1 MFSIIDL
8 TTQLVDKSLFGI
20 FNISADNYMTKYQF
34 GTLIAKL
41 LSFSIFK
48 SIEIIDYKK
57 ELVEDF
63 YNRDD
68 WGISHSCFENEPFG
82 YSIFQSVD
90 YGKLPIIH
98 QDWCKEM
105 KYPFRAKTQKQFE
118 KKVAEISNISIDDR
132 NTYLGDLKNYL
143 SKYSSVEKWREK
155 LLSIYNQDGDQV
167 WLPTSISPSKDV

>member
-1 MFSIIDL
+1 M
-8 TTQLVDKSLFGI
+8 
-20 FNISADNYMTKYQF
+20 
-34 GTLIAKL
+34 
-41 LSFSIFK
+41 
-48 SIEIIDYKK
+48 
-57 ELVEDF
+57 EDF

-143 SKYSSVEKWREK
+143 SKYSSVERWREK

-167 WLPTSISPSKDV
+167 WLPTSISPSKSVWRN